1 MAKTKQTL
9 PQIHPHAA
17 GIDIGSES
25 IFTSVRQGQ
34 VRQFDTFTA
43 SLEQARDYLLEEGI
57 TTVAMEATGV
67 YWVALYELL
76 EAAGIEVLVVNGAHV
91 KNVPGRK
98 SDVLDCQWIQQLH
111 SHGLLRGSFIPD
123 EAMRRLRTYVRL
135 RDDHIEMAASH
146 IQHMQ
151 KALDL
156 MNIKLHKV
164 ISQIHGVSGIRVMEA
179 ILAGERDPESLAD
192 LCDVR
197 ILNKKRDRVAASLK
211 GSYKEEHLFALGQA
225 LTAWRF
231 YQEQIRACDKQI
243 ERHLEEITAEIEP
256 PATLSK
262 PKPIRHNKPAVK
274 DLHLKMVKLTG
285 GRDVSQLCGFTD
297 LTLMKVIAEVGTE
310 MSAWKTEKHF
320 TAWLGLAPGS
330 HQSGKSR
337 KRRRKRVHSR
347 AGQIFRES
355 AQSVGQ
361 SKHLALGGFYR
372 RIKARRGAPIAVVA
386 TARKLAILFYKMMKY
401 GIEYVETGL
410 EQYKKQQ
417 EEQRMKYLK
426 KQAFKLGFEL
436 VAVP

>member
-9 PQIHPHAA
+9 PQIHAHAA

-25 IFTSVRQGQ
+25 IFISVGPGQ
-34 VRQFDTFTA
+34 VRSFDTFTT
-43 SLEQARDYLLEEGI
+43 SLEQARDYLLAEAI

-76 EAAGIEVLVVNGAHV
+76 EASGIEVVVVNGAHV

-111 SHGLLRGSFIPD
+111 SHGLLRASFIPD
-123 EAMRRLRTYVRL
+123 ESMRRLRTYVRL
-135 RDDHIEMAASH
+135 RDDHIEMGASH

-156 MNIKLHKV
+156 MNIKLHRV
-164 ISQIHGVSGIRVMEA
+164 ISQIHGVSGIRVIEA
-179 ILAGERDPESLAD
+179 LLAGERDPEALAD

-197 ILNKKRDRVAASLK
+197 IVKYKRDPVVASLK
-211 GSYKEEHLFALGQA
+211 GSYKEEHLFALKQA

-231 YQEQIRACDKQI
+231 YQEQIRACDKEI
-243 ERHLEEITAEIEP
+243 ERHLEEITKGLEP
-256 PATLSK
+256 PATPSK
-262 PKPIRHNKPAVK
+262 PKPIRHNKPVVK
-274 DLHLKMVKLTG
+274 ELHLKMVKLTG
-285 GRDVSQLCGFTD
+285 GHDVSQLCGFTD
-297 LTLMKVIAEVGTE
+297 LTLMKVIAEVGTD
-310 MSAWKTEKHF
+310 MSKWPTEKHF
-320 TAWLGLAPGS
+320 TSWLGLAPGS
-330 HQSGKSR
+330 HQSGKRR
-337 KRRRKRVHSR
+337 KRRRRRVQSR

-355 AQSVGQ
+355 AQSLAK

-372 RIKARRGAPIAVVA
+372 RVKAQRGAPIAIVA
-386 TARKLAILFYKMMKY
+386 TARKLAVLFYKMMRY
-401 GIEYVETGL
+401 GVDYVETGL